1 MSPESLAFSISGSR
15 FCSENWPV
23 LVLFSSYGLHLGKAL
38 VFSVLGW
45 KVAADVLAACQNWP
59 GSGACLPKPADG
71 WAEWSP
77 EDPDP
82 RTDGDRHRS
91 SVRAKTGSLERN
103 VPILTVSGGHF
114 LPKTMCAGL
123 SFPGVC

>member
-1 MSPESLAFSISGSR
+1 M
-15 FCSENWPV
+15 
-23 LVLFSSYGLHLGKAL
+23 LFSEYSLRLGKTL

-45 KVAADVLAACQNWP
+45 KVAADVLAACQNRP

-77 EDPDP
+77 KDPDP

-91 SVRAKTGSLERN
+91 SVRTNACSLERN
-103 VPILTVSGGHF
+103 VPILIDSGGHF
-114 LPKTMCAGL
+114 LPKSVCAGL

>member
-1 MSPESLAFSISGSR
+1 MSPETGLTLASLVG
-15 FCSENWPV
+15 CSQNWPV
-23 LVLFSSYGLHLGKAL
+23 RMFLSEYGRHLGKAL
-38 VFSVLGW
+38 VSCVLGW
-45 KVAADVLAACQNWP
+45 EVATDVLAACQNWP
-59 GSGACLPKPADG
+59 GSGACLPKLADG

-82 RTDGDRHRS
+82 RTDGDRHRNS
-91 SVRAKTGSLERN
+91 LRDKAGSLERN
-103 VPILTVSGGHF
+103 VPILIDSGGHF